1 MQQSHFGLENHGL
14 EPTGHVHWNLQQFE
28 LLNLAV
34 ARGEG
39 HLSRHGAFV
48 AETGDRT
55 GRSAKDKFTVVEPG
69 TEDLIWWDG
78 TVNRPYTQDHFD
90 VIRQRV
96 LQTLNGQDTLF
107 VQDLLCGADR
117 TFGLKCRVI
126 THTAWHNAFARNMF
140 IPPARS
146 DLAEHVPEYTVLH
159 APMLQIED
167 WKDLGL
173 NSEVAVLFHPGEK
186 LVLICGTRYAGEIKK
201 SIFSAM
207 NLLLPAKGVLP
218 MHCSAN
224 TTGKNTA
231 VFFGLS
237 GTGKTTLSADPLR
250 ALVGDDEHG
259 WSDEGV
265 FNFEGGCYAKM
276 IRLSREAEPE
286 IFATTRR
293 FGTVLENVI
302 LDEQGVPDFDDNR
315 LTENTRGSYPLEFI
329 DNREPSGRAGVPQ
342 NVVFLTCDAF
352 GVLPPVSRLTADQAA
367 YHFISGYTAKVA
379 GTEIGVK
386 EPQPAFSACFGAP
399 FMPRHPSIYADML
412 AQKIEESGAQ
422 VWLLNTGWIRG
433 GYGEGERISIK
444 WTRRL
449 LNACLDGTLSAQ
461 KFERFERFNFEIPTA
476 CPGVP
481 SRILHP
487 RKTWDEVAAYDAQ
500 ADRLAEMFLENFATF
515 AQGCSPAVMSAA
527 PVVGDGEAAGLDPA
541 QLAIN

>member
-1 MQQSHFGLENHGL
+1 MQHSNYGLENHGL
-14 EPTGHVHWNLQQFE
+14 KPGGDVHWNLQQFE

-39 HLSRHGAFV
+39 TLSRHGAFV
-48 AETGDRT
+48 TETGDRT

-69 TEDLIWWDG
+69 TEELIWWDG
-78 TVNRPYTQDHFD
+78 TVNRPYTQERFD
-90 VIRQRV
+90 QIRDRV
-96 LQTLNGQDTLF
+96 LETLNAKETLF
-107 VQDLLCGADR
+107 VQDLLCGADS
-117 TFGLKCRVI
+117 TYGLKCRVV

-140 IPPARS
+140 IAPTAGE
-146 DLAEHVPEYTVLH
+146 LATHVPEYTVLH
-159 APMLQIED
+159 APLLRIED
-167 WKDLGL
+167 WRDLGL

-207 NLLLPAKGVLP
+207 NLQLPGEGVLP

-224 TTGKNTA
+224 TTGDNTA

-237 GTGKTTLSADPLR
+237 GTGKTTLSADPHR

-259 WSDEGV
+259 WSDDGV

-276 IRLSREAEPE
+276 IRLSAEAEPE
-286 IFATTRR
+286 IFATSRR

-302 LDEQGVPDFDDNR
+302 LDADGVPDFDDGQ

-329 DNREPSGRAGVPQ
+329 DNREPSGKAGIPQ

-399 FMPRHPSIYADML
+399 FMPRHPSVYADLL
-412 AQKIEESGAQ
+412 AQKIEKSGAQ

-433 GYGEGERISIK
+433 AYGAGERISIK

-449 LNACLDGTLSAQ
+449 LNACLDGTLNAQ
-461 KFERFERFNFEIPTA
+461 SFERFERFNFEIPKA

-481 SRILHP
+481 SQILHP
-487 RKTWDEVAAYDAQ
+487 RKTWDSGAAYDAQ
-500 ADRLAEMFLENFATF
+500 ADRLAEMFIENFATF
-515 AQGCSPAVMSAA
+515 AAGCSDAVLAA
-527 PVVGDGEAAGLDPA
+527 EPSVGSGTVSGLEQAQRAA
-541 QLAIN
+541 N